1 MELTTFR
8 SLAMLIM
15 KKTKVRRTISTL
27 KEALKEALNLEL
39 QLYAVFSEVVLLCL
53 KNSA

>member
-15 KKTKVRRTISTL
+15 KKTKVTRSIST
-27 KEALKEALNLEL
+27 LKEALNLEL
-39 QLYAVFSEVVLLCL
+39 QLCAVFSEVVLLCL